1 MLKFSLLNYSDA
13 YMVVKRTVTITG
25 AEGQGTAAQRQTKR
39 KTGERNKR
47 VICKNCT
54 PLINWISEI
63 NNTHVDNAKDLDVV
77 MSMYDLIECSD
88 NHCQTSG
95 SLWQY
100 YKNETDVAVNA
111 AITDSKSLKFK
122 VKITGTVPQ

>member
-13 YMVVKRTVTITG
+13 YIVVKRTVTITG

-39 KTGERNKR
+39 ETGERNKR
-47 VICKNCT
+47 VISKNCT

-100 YKNETDVAVNA
+100 YKN
-111 AITDSKSLKFK
+111 
-122 VKITGTVPQ
+122 